1 MTAEYTTW
9 QLARMAGVSDP
20 DSHDD
25 SPGAKFLRRVESSA
39 SEIAEN
45 VADGYDLDD
54 QILEV
59 ADALVPVYTHEV
71 WKVFVDLA
79 AYEVEVET
87 DMALES
93 DMTKRAQVALYEVAR
108 TLLTALLIEQEEGD
122 DA

>member
-1 MTAEYTTW
+1 MTADYTTW

-20 DSHDD
+20 DSET
-25 SPGAKFLRRVESSA
+25 SPGAEWLRAVGTAWTEVVEYGI
-39 SEIAEN
+39 ENYAED
-45 VADGYDLDD
+45 VVF
-54 QILEV
+54 EV
-59 ADALVPVYTHEV
+59 ADAAVPVYTHEI